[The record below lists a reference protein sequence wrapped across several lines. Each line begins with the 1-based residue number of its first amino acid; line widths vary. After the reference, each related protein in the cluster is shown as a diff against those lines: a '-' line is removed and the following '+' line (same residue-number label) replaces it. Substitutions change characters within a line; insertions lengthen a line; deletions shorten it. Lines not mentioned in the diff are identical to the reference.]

1 MTISIQLVEIPD
13 NEQVANRQVV
23 LPSAGGTI
31 GRSYDCTLTLSDYG
45 RTLSRQHLEISRASD
60 GSYRVTDLS
69 SHGSLLNQA
78 PLQRG
83 IAQRLADGDIL
94 KIAGY
99 TLLVSDLSEPQQDSE
114 LLERDSLGISAE
126 KFDAT
131 NIGLNDPIDSAEE
144 ALFEA
149 MDSPVASAFNAD
161 NVMLDDPFGYDPFE
175 DDLAMQP
182 QQAPQELAATP
193 VAGNGEIQVAGDQD
207 QQFSQGL
214 AQLQQLITQQQQ
226 WQHSTLQ
233 HDKLLDCIHQA
244 LDKFLEE
251 FDPAAMQSEFDDYIS
266 GWGSRDKR
274 YWKLYQKKYQRKRDK
289 GEYQQQFAALF
300 MDALRG
306 RND

>member
-207 QQFSQGL
+207 QQLSQGL

-226 WQHSTLQ
+226 WQHSSLQ

-251 FDPAAMQSEFDDYIS
+251 FDPATMQSEFDDYIS

>member
-1 MTISIQLVEIPD
+1 MTISIQLVEIPE

-69 SHGSLLNQA
+69 SHGSQLNQA

-114 LLERDSLGISAE
+114 SLDKDTLGISAE
-126 KFDAT
+126 KFDAA

-182 QQAPQELAATP
+182 QQAPQELSATP
-193 VAGNGEIQVAGDQD
+193 VAGNSEIQVAGDQD
-207 QQFSQGL
+207 QQLSKGL
-214 AQLQQLITQQQQ
+214 AQLQQLIAQQQQ
-226 WQHSTLQ
+226 WQHSSLQ